1 MDERISIALNLRTSG
16 EIVLEGDHSPGTSS
30 GIPFDLAQVSSERI
44 STGVYRLHGPGIS
57 LPEGW
62 RASVFRDEN
71 DEPTI
76 RLSIAERDGFIE
88 YLCTDPSSGAPKD
101 VVYLLTVRVTA
112 MVTLPQLVPGQID
125 DPVEA
130 PLS

>member
-1 MDERISIALNLRTSG
+1 MDQRISVALNLRPSG
-16 EIVLEGDHSPGTSS
+16 EIVMEGDHSPGTSS
-30 GIPFDLAQVSSERI
+30 GIPFELAYVSSARV
-44 STGVYRLHGPGIS
+44 SAGVYRLDGSGIS

-76 RLSIAERDGFIE
+76 RLSIIEGDGFVE
-88 YLCTDPSSGAPKD
+88 YRCSDPESGTPKD
-101 VVYLLTVRVTA
+101 IVYLLTLRV
-112 MVTLPQLVPGQID
+112 MVVVTLPEMVPANVD
-125 DPVEA
+125 ETASA